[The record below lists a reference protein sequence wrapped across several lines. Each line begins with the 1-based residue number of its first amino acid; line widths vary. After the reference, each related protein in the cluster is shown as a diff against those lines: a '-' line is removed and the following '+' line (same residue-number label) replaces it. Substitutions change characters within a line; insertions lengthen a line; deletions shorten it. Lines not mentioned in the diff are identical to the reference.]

1 MVALVAGLLPVF
13 SRLYIAAPYRCGT
26 VVAGLPLGPAA
37 ALGGWALRR
46 LLSALTRG
54 LRPAGASSSI
64 SPAAQAP
71 VVAQPRQAGP
81 MSTPREPAPSR
92 RLALGTGAALGAGAL
107 LGAAGCSSPHPSG
120 SAATRQAATEAST
133 PSRSATPADPTPPAT
148 PSPTSTAAIA
158 AAPPSVAAVR
168 GPDIV
173 HGPRSR
179 DEVALTFHR
188 QGAAALTDAVLR
200 ACRAAS
206 AAVTVFAVGTW
217 VQGDPSQAIALQRE
231 GHEVGSHTW
240 SHQPMRR
247 LSASAARTEVRRGRD
262 ELTRALGG
270 AGWWFRPSG
279 TPHST
284 ATIRS
289 AAWAAGYARCV
300 SYDVDPQDY
309 LDPGAGAVRSRV
321 RRAVR
326 AGSIVSLHLGHAGT
340 AEALPGILPDLARTG
355 LQPVTL
361 SRRLRD

>member
-1 MVALVAGLLPVF
+1 
-13 SRLYIAAPYRCGT
+13 
-26 VVAGLPLGPAA
+26 
-37 ALGGWALRR
+37 
-46 LLSALTRG
+46 
-54 LRPAGASSSI
+54 
-64 SPAAQAP
+64 
-71 VVAQPRQAGP
+71 
-81 MSTPREPAPSR
+81 MSTPHEPTSR
-92 RLALGTGAALGAGAL
+92 RLAIGAGAALGAAAL
-107 LGAAGCSSPHPSG
+107 LGTSGCSSSSPAGAPRADATTASEPATAA
-120 SAATRQAATEAST
+120 AATSSDTLSPPAATPT
-133 PSRSATPADPTPPAT
+133 ATPTGDPR
-148 PSPTSTAAIA
+148 
-158 AAPPSVAAVR
+158 PSVAAIR

-179 DEVALTFHR
+179 DEVALTFHG
-188 QGAAALTDAVLR
+188 QGAASFTDVVLL

-217 VQGDPSQAIALQRE
+217 VQGGPDQALALQRD
-231 GHEVGSHTW
+231 GHELGNHTW

-247 LSASAARTEVRRGRD
+247 LSASAARTEVRKGRD
-262 ELTRALGG
+262 ELAQAIGG

-309 LDPGAGAVRSRV
+309 LDPGAAAVRSRV

-340 AEALPGILPDLARTG
+340 AEALPGILSDLAATG

-361 SRRLRD
+361 SRLLRD